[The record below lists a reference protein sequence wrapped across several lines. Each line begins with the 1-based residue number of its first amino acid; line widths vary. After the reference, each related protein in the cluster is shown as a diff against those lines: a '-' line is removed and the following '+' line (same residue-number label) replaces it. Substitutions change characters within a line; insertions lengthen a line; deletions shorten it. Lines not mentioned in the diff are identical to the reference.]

1 MSQTG
6 DEPKRIRVMMIGP
19 FPRSPARIDG
29 GVASAVTYLSQ
40 ALAKRTDIDLIGVR
54 IAKDKED
61 ACEVSKYGWPMVDLQ
76 LGRLGLITLYRRQQ
90 TQLGELISHFRP
102 DIVHGQESDIAGFL
116 AVRSGLPAVV
126 TVHGLLGE
134 CAKFQTNRVT
144 RLRAILAAKLTE
156 RSTIRASENLIVISP
171 YVTRYYEKD
180 IHGRTHHVPN
190 AVSSSFFAVARR
202 PERGRFLYA
211 GRIANG
217 KGILDLLQSVALCG
231 DQVER
236 LVLAGATPDPAYEFA
251 VRQEVERLK
260 LGPRVTFAGLLDEK
274 ALLDEI
280 SRASALVLPSYQE
293 TAPMVVQEA
302 MAAGLAVIATTVG
315 GICDQVENGATGLLF
330 KPADVDGLAG
340 LLARI
345 CEDPALCQRLG
356 AAAKAVAERRYRA
369 DAVASATA
377 AVYRSMRTSRS

>member
-1 MSQTG
+1 VSQTG
-6 DEPKRIRVMMIGP
+6 EEPRRIRVMMVGP
-19 FPRSPARIDG
+19 FPRSPAMIDG

-40 ALAKRTDIDLIGVR
+40 ALAKRTDIDLVGVR
-54 IAKDKED
+54 IAKDQND
-61 ACEVSKYGWPMVDLQ
+61 ACEVRKYDWPMADLQ
-76 LGRLGLITLYRRQQ
+76 LGRLGLSTLYRRQQ
-90 TQLGELISHFRP
+90 RQLGELIAHFRP

-134 CAKFQTNRVT
+134 CAKFQTDRV
-144 RLRAILAAKLTE
+144 RRVRAILAAKLTE

-180 IHGRTHHVPN
+180 IRGQTHHIPN
-190 AVSSSFFAVARR
+190 AVSSSFFAVTRK
-202 PERGRFLYA
+202 PEPGRFLYA

-217 KGILDLLQSVALCG
+217 KGLLDLLQSVALCG
-231 DQVER
+231 DQVEK
-236 LVLAGATPDPAYEFA
+236 LVLAGATPDPAYELT
-251 VRQEVERLK
+251 VRQEVERLE
-260 LGPRVTFAGLLDEK
+260 LGPRVIFAGLLDEK

-315 GICDQVENGATGLLF
+315 GICDQVENGVTGLLF
-330 KPADVDGLAG
+330 KPGDVSALAG
-340 LLARI
+340 LLARL
-345 CEDPALCQRLG
+345 CDDPTLCQRLG
-356 AAAKAVAERRYRA
+356 AAAKSVAERRYRA

-377 AVYRSMRTSRS
+377 AVYRSMRTG

>member
-1 MSQTG
+1 MSQG
-6 DEPKRIRVMMIGP
+6 GEELRRIRVMMVGP

-40 ALAKRTDIDLIGVR
+40 ALAKRADIDLVGVR
-54 IAKDKED
+54 IAKDQND
-61 ACEVSKYGWPMVDLQ
+61 ACEVDKYDFPMVDLQ
-76 LGRLGLITLYRRQQ
+76 LGRLGLSTLYRQQ
-90 TQLGELISHFRP
+90 QRQLGELIAHFRP
-102 DIVHGQESDIAGFL
+102 DIIHGQESDIAGFL

-134 CAKFQTNRVT
+134 CAKFQTDRVT
-144 RLRAILAAKLTE
+144 RVRAILAAKLTE
-156 RSTIRASENLIVISP
+156 RSTIRAAKHLIVISP
-171 YVTRYYEKD
+171 YVTRYYEKE
-180 IHGRTHHVPN
+180 IRGRTHHVPN

-217 KGILDLLQSVALCG
+217 KGLLDLLQSVARCG
-231 DQVER
+231 DKVEK
-236 LVLAGATPDPAYEFA
+236 LVLAGATPDPAYELS
-251 VRQEVERLK
+251 VRQEVERLE
-260 LGPRVTFAGLLDEK
+260 LGARVTFAGLLDEK
-274 ALLDEI
+274 ALHDEI

-315 GICDQVENGATGLLF
+315 GICDQVESGATGLLF

-340 LLARI
+340 LLARL

-369 DAVASATA
+369 GAVASATA
-377 AVYRSMRTSRS
+377 AVYRSMRTERS